1 MLSGEKQVE
10 DEDWIA
16 YGSMVR
22 DLDDYHVLDLDAFV
36 WLPLPAAQSCYPP
49 GRGGVQSVIP
59 LANNRG
65 WLMLGNVLISFS
77 Y

>member
-36 WLPLPAAQSCYPP
+36 WLPLPA
-49 GRGGVQSVIP
+49 VILP
-59 LANNRG
+59 AVAASRA
-65 WLMLGNVLISFS
+65 
-77 Y
+77 

>member
-36 WLPLPAAQSCYPP
+36 WLLLSSRPWRRPERNPP
-49 GRGGVQSVIP
+49 RKQQGLVDAR
-59 LANNRG
+59 
-65 WLMLGNVLISFS
+65 
-77 Y
+77 